1 MGIVKALDLVPQS
14 IHLLGAVCLD
24 LLQRRAIVHPLAVL
38 EDRHQQ
44 LPGLEVI
51 HVLSLPGGHG
61 VKDGQALR
69 VVHRLV
75 MHGDV
80 VRDGLA
86 GVAPVQAIHLL
97 EVGNGDLLHVF
108 ADLDLGDHGAVRL
121 LDGHQLVHAAE
132 HRLGLGGDHPL
143 AHTEQVD
150 LRALQQHI
158 LNEVLVQRVGHGD
171 LALGPAGLIQH
182 LARLAGQVRQVAGI
196 QADTA
201 FGDTQRLEHLVE
213 RFDGVGDTGLQRVIG
228 VHQQGRVGGIGLA
241 VGLECLVLVV
251 EHLYPG
257 VGHGAAGGHAVHL
270 VRDGAGRTGTAADIG
285 RPRTDN
291 GRVGPL
297 GTAGAELQHRAA
309 LGGPDDTVGLGG
321 DQTLVVDGQQGERLD
336 QLRLDG
342 RCADHHQRLLGEHR
356 RTLRNG
362 VDIAGEAE
370 VPQIVQKLLAEQVSP
385 AEIGDVLL
393 GEVQVLDVVDQLL
406 QTCRDGEAAAIGH
419 LAEKHVEIGDAL
431 LAAGLKVAVAHGQLI
446 EVTEHGHVQLFLS
459 FHSYTS
465 NRSLRVAQSVVF
477 FIIQL
482 FSR

>member
-1 MGIVKALDLVPQS
+1 M
-14 IHLLGAVCLD
+14 
-24 LLQRRAIVHPLAVL
+24 
-38 EDRHQQ
+38 
-44 LPGLEVI
+44 
-51 HVLSLPGGHG
+51 
-61 VKDGQALR
+61 
-69 VVHRLV
+69 
-75 MHGDV
+75 
-80 VRDGLA
+80 
-86 GVAPVQAIHLL
+86 
-97 EVGNGDLLHVF
+97 
-108 ADLDLGDHGAVRL
+108 
-121 LDGHQLVHAAE
+121 
-132 HRLGLGGDHPL
+132 
-143 AHTEQVD
+143 
-150 LRALQQHI
+150 
-158 LNEVLVQRVGHGD
+158 
-171 LALGPAGLIQH
+171 
-182 LARLAGQVRQVAGI
+182 
-196 QADTA
+196 
-201 FGDTQRLEHLVE
+201 
-213 RFDGVGDTGLQRVIG
+213 
-228 VHQQGRVGGIGLA
+228 
-241 VGLECLVLVV
+241 
-251 EHLYPG
+251 
-257 VGHGAAGGHAVHL
+257 GHGAAGGHAVHL

-321 DQTLVVDGQQGERLD
+321 DQTLMVDGQQGERLD

-342 RCADHHQRLLGEHR
+342 RGADHHQRLLGEHG

-370 VPQIVQKLLAEQVSP
+370 VPQIVQEFLAEQVSP

-477 FIIQL
+477 FIIPL